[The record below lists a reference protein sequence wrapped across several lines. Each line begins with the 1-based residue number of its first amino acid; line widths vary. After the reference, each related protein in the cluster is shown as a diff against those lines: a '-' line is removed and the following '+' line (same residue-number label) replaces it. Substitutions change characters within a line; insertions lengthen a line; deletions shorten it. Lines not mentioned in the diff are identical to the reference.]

1 MRRFTRCL
9 YRYRRWLPGVLIAA
23 QVGGCLPDNAV
34 RSVLGEQILQSFAIG
49 ASGLTSLFFGLPD
62 LILNSLVL
70 GGLANLA
77 GS

>member
-1 MRRFTRCL
+1 MRRSTRLL
-9 YRYRRWLPGVLIAA
+9 YRHRRWLPAILILT
-23 QVGGCLPDNAV
+23 QVGACLPDNAI
-34 RSVLGEQILQSFAIG
+34 RSIFSEQLLQSFTIG

-70 GGLANLA
+70 GGLSSLT